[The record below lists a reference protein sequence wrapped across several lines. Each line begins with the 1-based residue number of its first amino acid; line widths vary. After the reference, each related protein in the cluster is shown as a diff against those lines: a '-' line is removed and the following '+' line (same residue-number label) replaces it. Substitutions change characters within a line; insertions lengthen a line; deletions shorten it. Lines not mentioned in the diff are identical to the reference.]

1 MTIEFTTDIGINKVD
16 DNNTKKLIITE
27 WQWQLLSQLFS
38 FQHSLKE
45 NTNNEWMVD
54 ELLEFIDQAE
64 EKWGE

>member
-1 MTIEFTTDIGINKVD
+1 MDIEFTTDIGINKVD

-38 FQHSLKE
+38 FQHTLKE